1 LPSTDDI
8 LSAGGP
14 VAAALGPGYEPRS
27 EQLEMARAV
36 ARTMESKSHLL
47 VEAGTGVGKSFA
59 YLVPAIQRCL
69 ASGQVVVVATNT
81 IALQEQLVERDIPL
95 LHSTVRPKEE
105 KAPPGGADGWSGDLR
120 PVLVK
125 GRGNYMSIRRTKLAS
140 TRQDRLFAYA
150 EQKRSW
156 HALEDWAYSTTD
168 GTLSSL
174 PQLERAEV
182 WDHAQSDADNC
193 MGRKCPHFEEC
204 FYQRARRKAEK
215 ANLLICNH
223 ALFFADLA
231 LRQAGA
237 GILPKYDHVILD
249 EAHQVEEVA
258 SEHLGLSLTEG
269 RVAHLLRTLYDAKR
283 AKGYLDQVRLV
294 AGDSAAADS
303 AIHAALRAG
312 EASREFFDGW
322 AHLVESGRLGT
333 GRVREPGL
341 VDDLLSPAM
350 RDLAL
355 RLKTLKD
362 LVSGEADKFELNSY
376 AKRATD
382 IAAAAEALVQQKLER
397 MVYWAELSE
406 GRLRTGRPRVG
417 LACAPVEVGPILR
430 EVLFTGEQSVVLT
443 SATLATGGGGAGGS
457 KSGGDPF
464 AHIASRL
471 GCEGAAT
478 LLLGSPFEYARQ
490 VTLHID
496 KTMPS
501 PTGGKAPEHRAPGA
515 RSYLD
520 ELSSRILEHIQATDG
535 GAFVLFTS
543 FQSLNA
549 VADRLRGPLADENM
563 PLLVQGKDGPRGAIL
578 AKFRED
584 ERSVLLGASSFW
596 QGVDVRGRGLRNVII
611 TRLPFEPPDRPLTEA
626 RAELIEQ
633 RGGSA
638 FSEDSLPRA
647 IIRFKQG
654 FGRLIRSR
662 TDQGRVV
669 VLDPRIV
676 TVGYGRA
683 FVRALPQGVRV
694 EVRDADSGARASVP
708 DRSDDWPPETAP

>member
-1 LPSTDDI
+1 
-8 LSAGGP
+8 
-14 VAAALGPGYEPRS
+14 
-27 EQLEMARAV
+27 MARAV
-36 ARTMESKSHLL
+36 ALAMEQKSHLL

-69 ASGQVVVVATNT
+69 AKGQVVVVATNT

-105 KAPPGGADGWSGDLR
+105 KGPPGGTDGWSGDLR

-140 TRQDRLFAYA
+140 ARQDRLFAYA
-150 EQKRSW
+150 EQKKSW

-168 GTLSSL
+168 GTLSTL
-174 PQLERAEV
+174 PQLERPEV
-182 WDHAQSDADNC
+182 WDHAQSDSDNC

-204 FYQRARRKAEK
+204 FYQKARRKAEK

-223 ALFFADLA
+223 ALFFSDLA
-231 LRQAGA
+231 LRAAGA

-283 AKGYLDQVRLV
+283 NKGYLDQVRL
-294 AGDSAAADS
+294 AAADS
-303 AIHAALRAG
+303 NASDAAIMSALRAG
-312 EASREFFDGW
+312 EASRDFFDSW
-322 AHLVESGRLGT
+322 AHLIESKRLGT
-333 GRVREPGL
+333 GRVREAGL
-341 VDDLLSPAM
+341 VEDVLTPAM

-362 LVSGEADKFELNSY
+362 LVSLEADKFELNSY

-382 IAAAAEALVQQKLER
+382 IAAAAEALVGQKMEK
-397 MVYWAELSE
+397 MVYWAEMSE

-417 LACAPVEVGPILR
+417 LACAPVEVGPVLK
-430 EVLFTGEQSVVLT
+430 ELLFTKEHSVVLT
-443 SATLATGGGGAGGS
+443 SATLATGGAAGAG
-457 KSGGDPF
+457 PF

-478 LLLGSPFEYARQ
+478 LLQGSPFEYARQ

-496 KTMPS
+496 RTMPS
-501 PTGGKAPEHRAPGA
+501 PTGGRKGSATGVNYNDVLAERV
-515 RSYLD
+515 
-520 ELSSRILEHIQATDG
+520 LEHIRATDG

-543 FQSLNA
+543 FQTLNA
-549 VADRLRGPLADENM
+549 VAERLAGPLADAGM
-563 PLLVQGKDGPRGAIL
+563 PMLVQGRDGPRGVIL
-578 AKFRED
+578 KQFRED
-584 ERSVLLGASSFW
+584 ERSVLLGAASFW

-638 FSEDSLPRA
+638 FFEDSLPRA

-654 FGRLIRSR
+654 FGRLIRSKS
-662 TDQGRVV
+662 DVGRVV

-683 FVRALPQGVRV
+683 FLKALPHGVRV
-694 EVRDADSGARASVP
+694 RVQGEEGSEIPIES
-708 DRSDDWPPETAP
+708 E